1 MRLLIMGAP
10 GAGKGTQALRISET
24 FGIPHISTGDL
35 FRDHVKRGSE
45 LGKLVQG
52 MMSRGEFVPDE
63 VTTQMVR
70 HRFEEEDAKRGFL
83 LDGYPRTTGQ
93 VGDLDAILA
102 EQGAGLDGVL
112 ELTVDTEVVVQRLL
126 ARAAE
131 QGRLDDTEEV
141 IRHRQ
146 DLYHE
151 QTEAVTALYE
161 ARGQLVRVDG
171 LGEVDEVAARV
182 MAALGR

>member
-10 GAGKGTQALRISET
+10 GAGKGTQALRISEM
-24 FGIPHISTGDL
+24 FSIPHISTGDL
-35 FRDHVKRGSE
+35 FRDNVNRGTE
-45 LGKLVQG
+45 LGQLVQG
-52 MMSRGEFVPDE
+52 LMQRGEFVPDE

-70 HRFEEEDAKRGFL
+70 HRFEADDARQGFL

-102 EQGAGLDGVL
+102 EQGVGLDGVL
-112 ELTVDTEVVVQRLL
+112 ELTVDTEVVVKRLL

-131 QGRLDDTEEV
+131 QGRTDDTEEV
-141 IRHRQ
+141 IRHRKE
-146 DLYHE
+146 LYHQ

-161 ARGQLVRVDG
+161 KRGQLVRVDG
-171 LGEVDEVAARV
+171 LGSVDEVATRV
-182 MAALGR
+182 RTALGR

>member
-10 GAGKGTQALRISET
+10 GAGKGTQALRISEE

-35 FRDHVKRGSE
+35 FREHVREQTE
-45 LGKLVQG
+45 LGQLVQG
-52 MMSRGEFVPDE
+52 LMSRGEFVPDD

-70 HRFEEEDAKRGFL
+70 HRFDADDVKNGFL

-93 VGDLDAILA
+93 VGDLDGILA
-102 EQGAGLDGVL
+102 EQGVGIDYVL

-146 DLYHE
+146 ELYHQ
-151 QTEAVTALYE
+151 QTEAVTALYA
-161 ARGQLVRVDG
+161 ARDQLVRVDG
-171 LGEVDEVAARV
+171 LGSVDEVAARV
-182 MAALGR
+182 TAALGR

>member
-10 GAGKGTQALRISET
+10 GAGKGTQAQRISER
-24 FGIPHISTGDL
+24 FDIPHISTGDL
-35 FRDHVKRGSE
+35 FREHVRRQDE
-45 LGKLVQG
+45 LGRLVQDL
-52 MMSRGEFVPDE
+52 MARGEFVPDE

-70 HRFEEEDAKRGFL
+70 VRFEQEDARRGFL

-102 EQGAGLDGVL
+102 EQGASLDGVL

-126 ARAAE
+126 ARAAD

-146 DLYHE
+146 DLYRQ
-151 QTEAVTALYE
+151 QTEAVTAMYD

-171 LGEVDEVAARV
+171 LGAVDEVCARV